1 MERGASLDRITL
13 ALAKL
18 KTELVSAEI
27 NAKNSLSKIKSIL
40 LISINSCQEIENV
53 KSLRGFNHF
62 HITKFLY
69 NYYHSNHSS
78 KPLTRWI

>member
-27 NAKNSLSKIKSIL
+27 NAKNSLIK
-40 LISINSCQEIENV
+40 NHKNFDN
-53 KSLRGFNHF
+53 FN
-62 HITKFLY
+62 FLV
-69 NYYHSNHSS
+69 SRRL
-78 KPLTRWI
+78 KC

>member
-40 LISINSCQEIENV
+40 LISIISCQEI
-53 KSLRGFNHF
+53 
-62 HITKFLY
+62 
-69 NYYHSNHSS
+69 
-78 KPLTRWI
+78 

>member
-18 KTELVSAEI
+18 KTELVSAET

-40 LISINSCQEIENV
+40 LISIISCQEIENV
-53 KSLRGFNHF
+53 KSLRGFNHNF
-62 HITKFLY
+62 FTIIIILIIHL
-69 NYYHSNHSS
+69 N
-78 KPLTRWI
+78 L